1 MRMHLIVAALL
12 VAPWVTAKAQDTT
25 KTPTQD
31 STRQKSAYTNGNQS
45 NQYQSVQEPLS
56 DEAVLMKLHR
66 ANQHEIKLAQLAQK
80 NGTSK
85 VKSFA
90 QRLVKDHNAND
101 QKVTALARTMGVSLQ
116 DSTQGQYQGQR
127 YGQRDT
133 TTTQQRSDSA
143 YPQTYRQGGDSTRMQ
158 GGDSTRMQ
166 GADPTKHHD
175 MQDDGE
181 LARQLQSLHGA
192 AFDTAFANAMVQ
204 GHEKA
209 LSMLEQAQKQ
219 VQNSQL
225 ATLITSTLPTIRQHL
240 QIAQSLGGNAT
251 TTSSSQ
257 Q

>member
-1 MRMHLIVAALL
+1 MHLIVAALL

-25 KTPTQD
+25 TTPKQD
-31 STRQKSAYTNGNQS
+31 STQQKSAYTTDTQS
-45 NQYQSVQEPLS
+45 NQSQSVQEPLS

-133 TTTQQRSDSA
+133 TQQRSDSA
-143 YPQTYRQGGDSTRMQ
+143 YPQTYRQ

-209 LSMLEQAQKQ
+209 LSMLEQAQSQ

-240 QIAQSLGGNAT
+240 QIAQSLGGSAT

>member
-1 MRMHLIVAALL
+1 
-12 VAPWVTAKAQDTT
+12 
-25 KTPTQD
+25 
-31 STRQKSAYTNGNQS
+31 
-45 NQYQSVQEPLS
+45 VQEPLS

-66 ANQHEIKLAQLAQK
+66 ANQHEIKLAQLAQR

-90 QRLVKDHNAND
+90 QRLVKDHSAND
-101 QKVTALARTMGVSLQ
+101 QKVTALARTMGVSLAH
-116 DSTQGQYQGQR
+116 DSTRGQYQGQR
-127 YGQRDT
+127 YGQRDST
-133 TTTQQRSDSA
+133 
-143 YPQTYRQGGDSTRMQ
+143 YPQTYRQGGDSTHMQ
-158 GGDSTRMQ
+158 GD
-166 GADPTKHHD
+166 DTKHHD

-181 LARQLQSLHGA
+181 LARQLQTLRGA

-209 LSMLEQAQKQ
+209 LSMLEQAQNQ

-240 QIAQSLGGNAT
+240 QIAQSLGGIATT